1 MQFYS
6 FYDIIIKNKKGK
18 IIMLTKIKSFLQE
31 NKISYTEK
39 PIKIADN
46 DVLQIR
52 FELKKFFKKYYN
64 LFFIESNNMNEIE
77 NIVVLLSEKEELF
90 STYVYLFCKTELE
103 MSNDKLT
110 YIGTNGNQIID
121 CIYYDEALKDLKYN
135 NDIDTPNIIKQLI
148 KYLTA

>member
-1 MQFYS
+1 
-6 FYDIIIKNKKGK
+6 
-18 IIMLTKIKSFLQE
+18 MLTKIKSFLQE

-39 PIKIADN
+39 SIKIADN

-90 STYVYLFCKTELE
+90 STYVYLFCKTELK

-110 YIGTNGNQIID
+110 YIGANGNQIID

-135 NDIDTPNIIKQLI
+135 NDADTPKIIKQLI

>member
-1 MQFYS
+1 
-6 FYDIIIKNKKGK
+6 
-18 IIMLTKIKSFLQE
+18 MLTKIKSFLQE

-39 PIKIADN
+39 TIKIANN

>member
-1 MQFYS
+1 
-6 FYDIIIKNKKGK
+6 
-18 IIMLTKIKSFLQE
+18 MLTKIKSFLQE

-110 YIGTNGNQIID
+110 YIGANGNQIID

-135 NDIDTPNIIKQLI
+135 NDADTPKIIKQLI

>member
-1 MQFYS
+1 
-6 FYDIIIKNKKGK
+6 
-18 IIMLTKIKSFLQE
+18 MLTKIKSFLQE

-39 PIKIADN
+39 PIKIAGN

-110 YIGTNGNQIID
+110 YIGANGNQIID
-121 CIYYDEALKDLKYN
+121 CIYYDEALKGLKYN
-135 NDIDTPNIIKQLI
+135 NDADTPKIIKQLI
-148 KYLTA
+148 KYFTA

>member
-1 MQFYS
+1 
-6 FYDIIIKNKKGK
+6 
-18 IIMLTKIKSFLQE
+18 MLTKIKSFLQE

-39 PIKIADN
+39 TIKIANN

-110 YIGTNGNQIID
+110 YIGANGNQIID

>member
-1 MQFYS
+1 MFMIS
-6 FYDIIIKNKKGK
+6 
-18 IIMLTKIKSFLQE
+18 KIKTFLRE
-31 NKISYTEK
+31 SNINYNEKSMEIFHNNIS
-39 PIKIADN
+39 
-46 DVLQIR
+46 QIQ
-52 FELKKFFKKYYN
+52 FTIKKFFKKDYN
-64 LFFIESNNMNEIE
+64 FLFIESNDVNEIE
-77 NIVVLLSEKEELF
+77 NTVVLLSEKEELF

-110 YIGTNGNQIID
+110 YIGANGNQMID

>member
-1 MQFYS
+1 
-6 FYDIIIKNKKGK
+6 
-18 IIMLTKIKSFLQE
+18 MLTKIKSFLQE

-52 FELKKFFKKYYN
+52 FELKKIFKKYYN

-110 YIGTNGNQIID
+110 YIGANGNQIID

-135 NDIDTPNIIKQLI
+135 NDADTPKIIKQLI
-148 KYLTA
+148 KYFTA

>member
-1 MQFYS
+1 
-6 FYDIIIKNKKGK
+6 
-18 IIMLTKIKSFLQE
+18 MLTKIKSFLQE
-31 NKISYTEK
+31 NKISYTEE

-110 YIGTNGNQIID
+110 YIGANGNQIID

-135 NDIDTPNIIKQLI
+135 NDADTPKIIKQLI

>member
-1 MQFYS
+1 
-6 FYDIIIKNKKGK
+6 
-18 IIMLTKIKSFLQE
+18 MLTKIKSFLQE

-39 PIKIADN
+39 SIKIADN

-110 YIGTNGNQIID
+110 YIGANGNQIIE
-121 CIYYDEALKDLKYN
+121 CVYYNKTLNVFKYN
-135 NDIDTPNIIKQLI
+135 NDADTPKIIKQLI
-148 KYLTA
+148 KYLTM